1 MIQISGSYID
11 VTFLIWLL
19 PLWLFIM
26 LLVQLL
32 YLVFL
37 NYAPTRKEA
46 APPSGPIMP
55 VQYVP
60 ASNVPVP
67 QPVSAQANVGQAQA
81 GTPMMPI
88 MPGQPVPAGQSSF
101 VPGQVVPTMMG
112 QPMMVDSAPMPQ
124 RSANAVGK
132 MIVLAGLDSMKELSL
147 PSPSFFIGRFYS
159 PEANVLVA
167 LDEKSISRRHAAFIC
182 DEPIREYYLKDLNS
196 SFGTSVLING
206 AFEKLTPDKQERIY
220 NEDVVQFGNLVTVRL
235 LLPCETRA
243 SMTSL

>member
-1 MIQISGSYID
+1 MLTFAGMPID

-26 LLVQLL
+26 VLIQLL
-32 YLVFL
+32 YLAVL
-37 NYAPTRKEA
+37 SYAPARKEA
-46 APPSGPIMP
+46 PPPSSPIMP

-60 ASNVPVP
+60 AQNIPVP
-67 QPVSAQANVGQAQA
+67 QPVSVQSNSLPAA
-81 GTPMMPI
+81 PMQPI
-88 MPGQPVPAGQSSF
+88 MPGQPVPPGQSIM
-101 VPGQVVPTMMG
+101 PGQMVAPMMS
-112 QPMMVDSAPMPQ
+112 QPMMVDSPPAP
-124 RSANAVGK
+124 RTGGAVGK
-132 MIVLAGLDSMKELSL
+132 MIVLAGLDSMREISL
-147 PSPSFFIGRFYS
+147 PSANFFVGRFYS

-167 LDEKSISRRHAAFIC
+167 LDEKSISRRHATFIC

-220 NEDVVQFGNLVTVRL
+220 NEDVVQFGNVVTVRL

>member
-1 MIQISGSYID
+1 MPTLDGLSLD
-11 VTFLIWLL
+11 VTFLIWLV

-26 LLVQLL
+26 ALFQLF
-32 YLVFL
+32 YLAML

-46 APPSGPIMP
+46 PPPSSPIMP

-60 ASNVPVP
+60 AQNVPVP
-67 QPVSAQANVGQAQA
+67 QPVSVQPGSMSMPAA
-81 GTPMMPI
+81 PMQPI
-88 MPGQPVPAGQSSF
+88 MPGQPVPPNQSIM
-101 VPGQVVPTMMG
+101 PGQMVPVP
-112 QPMMVDSAPMPQ
+112 QYQQMMVDSPPAP
-124 RSANAVGK
+124 RTGTGGAVGK
-132 MIVLAGLDSMKELSL
+132 MIVLAGLDTMREISL

-196 SFGTSVLING
+196 SFGTAVLING

-220 NEDVVQFGNLVTVRL
+220 NEDVVQFGNMVTVRL

>member
-1 MIQISGSYID
+1 MPTLDGLSLD
-11 VTFLIWLL
+11 VTFLIWLV

-26 LLVQLL
+26 VLIQLL
-32 YLVFL
+32 YLAVL
-37 NYAPTRKEA
+37 SYAPARKETP
-46 APPSGPIMP
+46 PPSSPIMP

-60 ASNVPVP
+60 AQNIPVP
-67 QPVSAQANVGQAQA
+67 QPVSAQPSMPAA
-81 GTPMMPI
+81 PMQPI
-88 MPGQPVPAGQSSF
+88 MPGQPVPPGQSIM
-101 VPGQVVPTMMG
+101 PGQMVPASAIAP
-112 QPMMVDSAPMPQ
+112 QYQQMMVDSPPAP
-124 RSANAVGK
+124 RAGGAVGK
-132 MIVLAGLDSMKELSL
+132 MIVLAGLDTMREISL
-147 PSPSFFIGRFYS
+147 PSANFFIGRFYS

-167 LDEKSISRRHAAFIC
+167 LDEKSISRRHATFIC

-220 NEDVVQFGNLVTVRL
+220 NEDVVQFGNVVTVRL